1 MEKKLLLIMNY
12 NFAITLLEIS
22 MPPFVLTRSYRQNF
36 RPVIHSAS
44 CYTTRVRE
52 VDSFSSY

>member
-1 MEKKLLLIMNY
+1 MKY

-22 MPPFVLTRSYRQNF
+22 MPSFVSTRSYRQTVWF
-36 RPVIHSAS
+36 VIPLAS